1 MSRDADTIAREVVQR
16 FDSVPGAKVTV
27 KIDITVEIPNGA
39 PDGTVRTISENCRTL
54 KFESFGFED

>member
-16 FDSVPGAKVTV
+16 FDGVPGAKVTV
-27 KIDITVEIPNGA
+27 KIDMSVEIPSGA

-54 KFESFGFED
+54 EFESFGFEE